1 MLESGDVDEWNKVKT
16 LHSIEAVQHYLDT
29 FPNGQFRA
37 EARSLMNKLE
47 NELQESYL
55 QATTDDAWTLVDK
68 SNKNELRE
76 FIKRFPNSTHVNEAQ
91 KIIDSLLLD
100 EIMGVDIE
108 TLVTQINQ
116 VPTDKTAV
124 TQEQRDNKTI
134 AIIENSSA
142 RRKLENLIF
151 E

>member
-1 MLESGDVDEWNKVKT
+1 
-16 LHSIEAVQHYLDT
+16 
-29 FPNGQFRA
+29 
-37 EARSLMNKLE
+37 
-47 NELQESYL
+47 
-55 QATTDDAWTLVDK
+55 
-68 SNKNELRE
+68 
-76 FIKRFPNSTHVNEAQ
+76 
-91 KIIDSLLLD
+91 
-100 EIMGVDIE
+100 MGVDIE